1 MSQVNVERFDDF
13 TGGLNLRADQF
24 QLKRNESPD
33 MLNVEVDP
41 RGGLF
46 SRGAMREIN
55 STAVAYTG
63 TWNPERLFNF
73 SGTTPYVMLC
83 AEGKVY
89 KSTGANFTTLQY
101 SSGNDITATSSH
113 GACMAQWGEYMYM
126 VTGSGSSNGGY
137 RWIASDTY
145 ATSLSPAGTNPNNW
159 QTTIDASVHHLPKAE
174 HMIVHANKL
183 IVANTNEGGVAY
195 PNRVRWSIEG
205 APENWIQD
213 DYIDFEGGGLGI
225 NAVAVVQGQ
234 LVVFKPR
241 AVYVVYGYDKTDF
254 QVVEL
259 TAKLGL
265 QSHHHMCVA
274 ENGVYFYSHP
284 QGIFYYNGN
293 SLTNIS
299 LNINPIFPLGYINDA
314 SVIKISLS
322 YMNRRVWI
330 AMPYSKTT
338 TSSDLTVNFI
348 YDPQINNGT
357 WSLHSTGDG
366 YAVCGGVDWTN
377 ASGTSMAL
385 AVHATKPRVLR
396 CDMYGEETDLIGGT
410 ETSFE
415 SYYRTGW
422 IDGQTYS
429 MKKMFRRPDII
440 VKQADTPRIINVKV
454 FHNFEEAFGNE
465 KKTFNINLPSSV
477 SGMVWGEGRWGS
489 GEWGVQ
495 AQGGQLYRGT
505 NLGLARSVQLLF
517 TGPTGNS
524 WGIDSVSYKFNTR
537 KVTG

>member
-33 MLNVEVDP
+33 MLNVEIDP

-46 SRGAMREIN
+46 SRGAIREIN
-55 STAVAYTG
+55 STAISYTG
-63 TWNPERLFNF
+63 TWSPERLFNF
-73 SGTTPYVMLC
+73 SGTTPYIMLS
-83 AEGKVY
+83 ASQKVY
-89 KSTGANFTTLQY
+89 KSTGSTFSKLQY
-101 SSGNDITATSSH
+101 SSGNDVTATSSH
-113 GACMAQWGEYMYM
+113 GACMAQWGEYMYIS
-126 VTGSGSSNGGY
+126 VGSGASVGGY
-137 RWIASDTY
+137 RWKVTDTY
-145 ATSLSPAGTNPNNW
+145 ATALDPAGTNPNDW

-183 IVANTNEGGVAY
+183 IAANTNEGGVAY

-234 LVVFKPR
+234 LLVFKPR

-265 QSHHHMCVA
+265 LSHHHMCIA

-284 QGIFYYNGN
+284 QGVFYYNGN
-293 SLTNIS
+293 SLINIS
-299 LNINPIFPLGYINDA
+299 LNINPIFPLGYVNDNSIIKA
-314 SVIKISLS
+314 SMS
-322 YMNRRVWI
+322 YMNRRVWL
-330 AMPYSKTT
+330 ALPYSKTT
-338 TSSDLTVNFI
+338 TPSDLTVNFV
-348 YDPQINNGT
+348 YDPQINNGS
-357 WSLHSTGDG
+357 WMIHSTGDD

-377 ASGTSMAL
+377 TDGLSMPL
-385 AVHATKPRVLR
+385 AIHSKYPRVVR
-396 CDMYGEETDLIGGT
+396 CDMFDYETDLLQT
-410 ETSFE
+410 VETSFD

-422 IDGQTYS
+422 VDGQTYS
-429 MKKMFRRPDII
+429 MKKMFRRPDIV
-440 VKQADTPRIINVKV
+440 VKQSDNPQTISVRV
-454 FHNFEEAFGNE
+454 FHNFEEALGNE
-465 KKTFNINLPSSV
+465 KKIFNLSITAQSQ
-477 SGMVWGEGRWGS
+477 GMYWDIGNWGDNWGAK
-489 GEWGVQ
+489 
-495 AQGGQLYRGT
+495 AQGGQLVKGQ

-517 TGPTGNS
+517 TGPDS
-524 WGIDSVSYKFNTR
+524 HRWGIDSISYKFNNR
-537 KVTG
+537 KITG